1 MKIQELELKNF
12 GKFKEKK
19 LFLDE
24 GIYLV
29 YGKNESGK
37 TTIHTFIKSM
47 LFGMER
53 GRGRAAAHD
62 VFSKY
67 EPWDNPNYYAGVLRF
82 EAGGKTFRL
91 ERNFDK

>member
-37 TTIHTFIKSM
+37 TTIHTFIKS
-47 LFGMER
+47 
-53 GRGRAAAHD
+53 
-62 VFSKY
+62 KT
-67 EPWDNPNYYAGVLRF
+67 PNIF
-82 EAGGKTFRL
+82 
-91 ERNFDK
+91 